1 MGDVHG
7 GSGGHSGPRTL
18 PLMTRRIRQGDDVTN
33 RGTTGAAGRMLI
45 ARGLHALLVRS
56 GRKQTEVAK
65 AAGVSVGTVT
75 RYLGWQ
81 DRSRLRVPTMRAIAE
96 ACGATAAERDA
107 LVQLVSDQESGWWM
121 DHPAVPE
128 ILDPLVSFEAYST
141 YEHVW
146 ANSLVPGLLQT
157 PRYALALHQATDVR
171 LDSEAIASRVDARI
185 KRQAILNRSSPA
197 LHLWVVLDEQVLR
210 RSVGGVDVMTEQ
222 IDHLSAMAERPNVD
236 IQILPTAIGAHAAG
250 SGGHFVLL
258 GRDDE
263 SDPLASMA
271 VVYLELHRKGLY
283 LDGPD
288 DVADYKIMFD
298 YLRRDAADSAR
309 SLTLMAD
316 ARQEHTR

>member
-1 MGDVHG
+1 
-7 GSGGHSGPRTL
+7 
-18 PLMTRRIRQGDDVTN
+18 MTE

-45 ARGLHALLVRS
+45 ARGLQALLTRS

-65 AAGVSVGTVT
+65 LAGVSVGTVN

-81 DRSRLRVPTMRAIAE
+81 DRAKLRVPTMRAIAE
-96 ACGATAAERDA
+96 ACGATPNERDA
-107 LVQLVSDQESGWWM
+107 LVRLVTDQESGWWM

-128 ILDPLVSFEAYST
+128 ILDPLVSFEAYAT
-141 YEHVW
+141 YENVW

-157 PRYALALHQATDVR
+157 QRYALALHQARDMR
-171 LDSEAIASRVDARI
+171 LDAATIASRVDARI
-185 KRQAILNRSSPA
+185 QRQSILDRSPA
-197 LHLWVVLDEQVLR
+197 LHLWVVLDQAVFH
-210 RSVGGVDVMTEQ
+210 RSVGDADVMAEQ
-222 IDHLSAMAERPNVD
+222 IDHLYEMAERPNVD
-236 IQILPTAIGAHAAG
+236 IQVLPASIGAHAAG

-263 SDPLASMA
+263 SDPMASMA

-283 LDGPD
+283 LDSPG

-309 SLTLMAD
+309 SLTLMAE
-316 ARQEHTR
+316 ARQEYR